1 MEALQVPYSWLRIAP
16 PFTICPHVNKYP
28 QHPRP
33 GAVCPPPV
41 AVAQLAILRLA
52 PGVDLAL
59 GGQRQAVLAPRVD
72 GHLPDEDVLDG
83 LQQGGRGDRLGA
95 PDAQAT
101 ARTVARGVE
110 LRGAKGSWLVTMEDM
125 IYPHDTTQT
134 HTQIQIQTH
143 TRLVMWTHFLCH
155 QLIMAAFQ

>member
-95 PDAQAT
+95 PDAQPT

-125 IYPHDTTQT
+125 IYT
-134 HTQIQIQTH
+134 HTHTTPHRHTH
-143 TRLVMWTHFLCH
+143 KYRHTHALTCGHIFLVTN
-155 QLIMAAFQ
+155 